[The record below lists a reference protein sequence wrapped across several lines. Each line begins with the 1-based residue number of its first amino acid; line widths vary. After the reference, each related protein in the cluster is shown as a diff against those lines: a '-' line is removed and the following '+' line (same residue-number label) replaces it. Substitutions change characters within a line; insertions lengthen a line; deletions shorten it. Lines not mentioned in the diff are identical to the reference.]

1 MAIRDTE
8 IYDIRQRDQD
18 KNRGNGGATGTQNFP
33 KNLGFRITE
42 GLLFDNGINCNEI

>member
-1 MAIRDTE
+1 MAITDTE
-8 IYDIRQRDQD
+8 TYDIRQCDPD
-18 KNRGNGGATGTQNFP
+18 KNRGTEGATGTQNFP